1 MLTAVA
7 FVPSPPAFVPQL
19 MGRAAHE
26 LDGLRTAADAALGA
40 LVDALL
46 AADRRGERGPTV
58 RGAPARGMRR
68 SSSSSGRALPPS
80 TRPPGRSG
88 SASSASR
95 STCRRCPA
103 ARRCAPGLCR
113 RPSSS
118 GATSPAG
125 SPAARRRSTASGRR
139 PAGSPPT
146 PPPGAALGAELAASP
161 VPTGLLL
168 LADGAACHGPKA
180 PRAEDSR
187 AVAYEE
193 AVNDALAAGDPAAL
207 AALDPH
213 LGAELSATGP
223 ELWPLLSAAASGADW
238 SGELLHSDAPYGVG
252 WSVAVWR
259 RAPADVRP
267 IGASSVARGA

>member
-26 LDGLRTAADAALGA
+26 LDGLRAAADTALGA

-46 AADRRGERGPTV
+46 APTGGAAGADGPGRPSTGPAPQLV
-58 RGAPARGMRR
+58 VVGPGAPAEHVAAGPVGFGEFGLEVDLPALPGGPQVRTGSLPTPILVGRYLAGR
-68 SSSSSGRALPPS
+68 VTGRAAAVDRLW
-80 TRPPGRSG
+80 T
-88 SASSASR
+88 
-95 STCRRCPA
+95 A
-103 ARRCAPGLCR
+103 ARWV
-113 RPSSS
+113 
-118 GATSPAG
+118 TTD
-125 SPAARRRSTASGRR
+125 AAS
-139 PAGSPPT
+139 
-146 PPPGAALGAELAASP
+146 GAALGAELAASP

-193 AVNDALAAGDPAAL
+193 AINNALAAGDPAAL

-223 ELWPLLSAAASGADW
+223 ELWPLLSAATSGADW
-238 SGELLHSDAPYGVG
+238 SGELLRSDAPYGVG

-259 RAPADVRP
+259 RAPADGPV
-267 IGASSVARGA
+267 GASSVARGA

>member
-1 MLTAVA
+1 VLTAVA

-26 LDGLRTAADAALGA
+26 LDGLRAAADTALGA

-46 AADRRGERGPTV
+46 APAGGAARADGAGRPSTGPAPQLLV
-58 RGAPARGMRR
+58 VGPGAPSEHVAAGPVGFGEFGLEVDLPALPGGPQVRTGSLPTPILVGRYLAGR
-68 SSSSSGRALPPS
+68 VTGRAAEVDRLW
-80 TRPPGRSG
+80 T
-88 SASSASR
+88 
-95 STCRRCPA
+95 A
-103 ARRCAPGLCR
+103 ARWV
-113 RPSSS
+113 
-118 GATSPAG
+118 TTD
-125 SPAARRRSTASGRR
+125 AAS
-139 PAGSPPT
+139 
-146 PPPGAALGAELAASP
+146 GAALGAELAASL

-187 AVAYEE
+187 AAGYEE
-193 AVNDALAAGDPAAL
+193 AVNDALATGDPAAL
-207 AALDPH
+207 ATLDPH

-223 ELWPLLSAAASGADW
+223 ELWPLLSAATDGADW

-259 RAPADVRP
+259 RAPAGAPV
-267 IGASSVARGA
+267 GASSVAQGT

>member
-1 MLTAVA
+1 VLTAVA

-40 LVDALL
+40 LVDALPKP
-46 AADRRGERGPTV
+46 AGGGAGTDGPERPGAGHGAQLVVVGP
-58 RGAPARGMRR
+58 GAPTEHAAAGPVGFGEFGLEIDLPALPGGPQVSTGSLPTPILVGRYLASRVT
-68 SSSSSGRALPPS
+68 GRA
-80 TRPPGRSG
+80 
-88 SASSASR
+88 
-95 STCRRCPA
+95 A
-103 ARRCAPGLCR
+103 AVDRLWATARWLTTDAA
-113 RPSSS
+113 S
-118 GATSPAG
+118 GAT
-125 SPAARRRSTASGRR
+125 
-139 PAGSPPT
+139 
-146 PPPGAALGAELAASP
+146 LGAELAASP

-168 LADGAACHGPKA
+168 MADGAACHGPKA

-187 AVAYEE
+187 AAAYEE

-223 ELWPLLSAAASGADW
+223 ELWPLLSAAAGGADW

-259 RAPADVRP
+259 RAPPGAP
-267 IGASSVARGA
+267 IGAASVAQGA